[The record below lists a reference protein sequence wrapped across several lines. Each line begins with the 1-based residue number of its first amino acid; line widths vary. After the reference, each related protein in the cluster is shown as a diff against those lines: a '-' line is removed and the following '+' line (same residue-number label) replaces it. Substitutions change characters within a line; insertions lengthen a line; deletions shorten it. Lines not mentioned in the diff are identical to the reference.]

1 MALKPS
7 LVSSRPKLFSPSS
20 KEENQTTFIS
30 KKSLNDLGDTNIESN
45 NSFRYEPIGSPLK
58 SSQQLN
64 VDWSK
69 FENHCFFSS
78 GEVLVNISF
87 DKIINEYPF
96 DGTKKQLEE
105 FLDSLSGFENWVLS
119 QFPKNKGYLFFSG
132 TQVDEDPA
140 HSFSQKLGTHIVVND
155 FAGSEFST
163 LSRKRDA
170 SHILDP
176 EFKSFSTEFHLFV
189 PAQTNDN
196 QIIFQK
202 LSGSNQG
209 ITLALS
215 QSSSTSTCNL
225 LFGACSA
232 SLAISSS
239 AELTK
244 GKFNH
249 IYTEF
254 NRGTSNNNLKLFI
267 NRNLIASSSNIADFG
282 LIDFKTSPLVIGSG
296 SVHSLIGGADVD
308 TGEEVSFIPTQT
320 LSGALDE
327 FRIFHGTRSEKQLEL
342 FEKKNIFTSP
352 ELKLY
357 FKFNEPS
364 GSIGPETKVLDSS
377 GNSLHSEISNYVHT
391 LRETGSI
398 SVPTTFEKLENNP
411 VLFPA
416 FPDVRT
422 LNSKLLVSASDY
434 DEKNPNLITRLIPPF
449 YFEEGQFFEGL
460 QEEEGTIGDSFGG
473 AGIPGTG
480 KLGTAQLL
488 SQFLYVFAKHFDEIK
503 IFIDHFGDILFVNY
517 DDKNSV
523 SDQLLPFLAEQYGFK
538 IPSLFREA
546 TPEQFLSAENINFDV
561 STNSLSLQFVQNQ
574 IWRRVL
580 TNIQEIISSKGTI
593 HSVKTLFRTMG
604 INPDS
609 NFRIREFGGPTERQ
623 LTQTREDRS
632 EISFLIDFSGSIA
645 PVSATLDRQG
655 IPDNIPFIISP
666 YLSSSRI
673 EIGFPEAAGTF
684 VNQKFHP
691 PHGIS
696 NNVNDGL
703 LTSGSWTYEAI
714 YRFPNLLTGSYSTT
728 LSLARLN
735 ITGTSAPSSTGALVT
750 NLIAVS
756 GSATG
761 SLKCFVRPSIEATNA
776 PTLELLLTG
785 VNIFDGDKWN
795 VSFGRQRND
804 EINSKVSSSYF
815 LRAGKSINGNVNQ
828 YFSTSSFFMEDRTNT
843 ISNNSFQN
851 ISTTFNTS
859 GSFITIGSQ
868 SIGTSTNRFLNDTS
882 NVSNNEVRATKFEGK
897 IGHIRFWS
905 KALTENEFK
914 EHIRNFKSVGVSNPI
929 INFNFERSLSGSFE
943 RLRIDASGD
952 QQITASNSSGKIDI
966 FDFSQNEFHLTGS
979 GFEFSKSIIKPEDF
993 QYSVLS
999 AKFDEYATT
1008 NKVRVRGFLEQS
1020 NIEEFGGQQAPVH
1033 QIDRSEIPQDDTRF
1047 SIEFGIINALND
1059 DIIKIFGTFD
1069 ELENALGS
1077 PEIMFSPDYV
1087 DLEKMRQIYFNRLT
1101 DKINL
1106 KEFFSFFKWFDSF
1119 VNFSEMI
1126 TSFLNRKTRFFG
1138 INMVIESHVLERAR
1152 IQYFFNEQYLK
1163 PEKIVIEEKKIQTLE
1178 GLVKKY

>member
-170 SHILDP
+170 SHILD
-176 EFKSFSTEFHLFV
+176 
-189 PAQTNDN
+189 
-196 QIIFQK
+196 
-202 LSGSNQG
+202 
-209 ITLALS
+209 
-215 QSSSTSTCNL
+215 
-225 LFGACSA
+225 
-232 SLAISSS
+232 
-239 AELTK
+239 
-244 GKFNH
+244 
-249 IYTEF
+249 TEF

-416 FPDVRT
+416 FPDVRI

-488 SQFLYVFAKHFDEIK
+488 SQFLYVFA
-503 IFIDHFGDILFVNY
+503 
-517 DDKNSV
+517 
-523 SDQLLPFLAEQYGFK
+523 
-538 IPSLFREA
+538 
-546 TPEQFLSAENINFDV
+546 
-561 STNSLSLQFVQNQ
+561 
-574 IWRRVL
+574 
-580 TNIQEIISSKGTI
+580 
-593 HSVKTLFRTMG
+593 
-604 INPDS
+604 
-609 NFRIREFGGPTERQ
+609 
-623 LTQTREDRS
+623 
-632 EISFLIDFSGSIA
+632 
-645 PVSATLDRQG
+645 
-655 IPDNIPFIISP
+655 
-666 YLSSSRI
+666 
-673 EIGFPEAAGTF
+673 
-684 VNQKFHP
+684 
-691 PHGIS
+691 
-696 NNVNDGL
+696 
-703 LTSGSWTYEAI
+703 
-714 YRFPNLLTGSYSTT
+714 
-728 LSLARLN
+728 
-735 ITGTSAPSSTGALVT
+735 
-750 NLIAVS
+750 
-756 GSATG
+756 
-761 SLKCFVRPSIEATNA
+761 
-776 PTLELLLTG
+776 
-785 VNIFDGDKWN
+785 
-795 VSFGRQRND
+795 
-804 EINSKVSSSYF
+804 
-815 LRAGKSINGNVNQ
+815 
-828 YFSTSSFFMEDRTNT
+828 
-843 ISNNSFQN
+843 
-851 ISTTFNTS
+851 
-859 GSFITIGSQ
+859 
-868 SIGTSTNRFLNDTS
+868 
-882 NVSNNEVRATKFEGK
+882 
-897 IGHIRFWS
+897 
-905 KALTENEFK
+905 
-914 EHIRNFKSVGVSNPI
+914 
-929 INFNFERSLSGSFE
+929 
-943 RLRIDASGD
+943 
-952 QQITASNSSGKIDI
+952 
-966 FDFSQNEFHLTGS
+966 
-979 GFEFSKSIIKPEDF
+979 
-993 QYSVLS
+993 
-999 AKFDEYATT
+999 
-1008 NKVRVRGFLEQS
+1008 
-1020 NIEEFGGQQAPVH
+1020 
-1033 QIDRSEIPQDDTRF
+1033 
-1047 SIEFGIINALND
+1047 
-1059 DIIKIFGTFD
+1059 
-1069 ELENALGS
+1069 
-1077 PEIMFSPDYV
+1077 
-1087 DLEKMRQIYFNRLT
+1087 
-1101 DKINL
+1101 
-1106 KEFFSFFKWFDSF
+1106 
-1119 VNFSEMI
+1119 
-1126 TSFLNRKTRFFG
+1126 
-1138 INMVIESHVLERAR
+1138 
-1152 IQYFFNEQYLK
+1152 
-1163 PEKIVIEEKKIQTLE
+1163 
-1178 GLVKKY
+1178 